1 MMGHAPLLDAR
12 ISLDTGVEG
21 GLESFP
27 AFFAF
32 QEHHSQNTNYDHCY
46 VDHEEQAAAHPCR
59 VDVYSQ
65 RR

>member
-32 QEHHSQNTNYDHCY
+32 QEHHCQNTNHDHRY
-46 VDHEEQAAAHPCR
+46 ADHEEQAAADPRR
-59 VDVYSQ
+59 VEIYSQ